1 LFFKNWAAK
10 VRLFFSFANF
20 FATKPLAE
28 H

>member
-1 LFFKNWAAK
+1 LIFKNWAAK

-20 FATKPLAE
+20 FATKPLAA